1 METYVYRLG
10 QSLYINLTNR
20 CNNDCTFCERQ
31 SRPGVAGYRLWLT
44 EEPAAATVLE
54 ELQRQMTP
62 ETKEVVFCG
71 YGEPTL
77 RLDTLLEVA
86 KGAKALWPAMPIR
99 INTNGLANLEYGE
112 DITPRLAGCIDVVSI
127 SLNAPTSEEYDA
139 LCRPA
144 FDEGLAHKALIDFAK
159 AARAHVPCVVMTV
172 VDVIG
177 PEAVE
182 ACRKIAEGAGVNYRV
197 RPMEAL

>member
-1 METYVYRLG
+1 MDTLVYRLG
-10 QSLYINLTNR
+10 QGLYINLTNR

-31 SRPGVAGYRLWLT
+31 SRPGVAGYCLWLK
-44 EEPAAATVLE
+44 EEPAAEAVLE
-54 ELQRQMTP
+54 ELKRQMTA
-62 ETKEVVFCG
+62 EITEVVFCG

-77 RLDTLLEVA
+77 RLDTLVEIA
-86 KGAKALWPAMPIR
+86 RETKKLWPDTPIR

-112 DITPRLAGCIDVVSI
+112 DVTAKLAGCIDTVSI

-144 FDEGLAHKALIDFAK
+144 FDNGLAHKALIDFAK
-159 AARAHVPCVVMTV
+159 AAKAHVPCVVMTV

-177 PEAVE
+177 SEAVE
-182 ACRKIAEGAGVNYRV
+182 ACRKIAEDAGVNYRV